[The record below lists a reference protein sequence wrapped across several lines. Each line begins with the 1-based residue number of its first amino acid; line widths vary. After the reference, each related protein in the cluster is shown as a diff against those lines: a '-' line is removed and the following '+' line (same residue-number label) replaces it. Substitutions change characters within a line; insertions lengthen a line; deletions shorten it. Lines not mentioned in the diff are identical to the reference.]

1 MPHLFCSPGG
11 VVTCSHTP
19 VISSCFVCCKVCP
32 LMAVTHRSLSV
43 SYRTLSDTT
52 SLLTV
57 TLSKFLDPRRS
68 LGRAP
73 FGE

>member
-11 VVTCSHTP
+11 VVTCSHMP
-19 VISSCFVCCKVCP
+19 VISSCCVCYKVCP
-32 LMAVTHRSLSV
+32 LMTVTHRCLSV

-57 TLSKFLDPRRS
+57 TLSKSLDPRRS